1 MMRYY
6 QYIKAFAGLLFF
18 SSCLT
23 AQSLVW
29 ENVNASYGNLPLGVN
44 VFRTATPLN
53 GKPNIAY
60 YLEAD
65 LNAKHLVFTTDTGKG
80 KRYTPSEFY
89 NRAGQPLVV
98 VNGTFFAFEDNRNLN
113 MVVREGKL
121 LAHNTPSVAGRG
133 ADTMKFFYPMRGAIG
148 ITRRRKADVA
158 WVFTDTSK
166 AAPYAIQTHPLRFSG
181 LKADPEAGDLKK
193 ITATANVKL
202 KKWKKIETA
211 IAGGPVLVQEN
222 KVAIFN
228 EEEMMFAGRAIAD
241 KHPRTAM
248 GYTKDGKLMILVI
261 RGRAPGVAE
270 GATLA
275 EEANMLSALGCYEAL
290 NLDGGGSSC
299 MLVNGK
305 ETIKPSDSG
314 GQRPVPA
321 VFMILHK
328 TANR

>member
-1 MMRYY
+1 MQYL
-6 QYIKAFAGLLFF
+6 QYIKAFTGLLFF
-18 SSCLT
+18 TSGIT
-23 AQSLVW
+23 AQTRVW
-29 ENVNASYGNLPLGVN
+29 ENINSSYGDLPAGVN
-44 VFRTATPLN
+44 VFRTTTPLD

-60 YLEAD
+60 YVEAD
-65 LNAKHLVFTTDTGKG
+65 LDAKHLVFTTDTGRG
-80 KRYTPSEFY
+80 KRYTPSQFY
-89 NRAGQPLVV
+89 NRSAQALVV

-113 MVVREGKL
+113 MVVRDGKL

-133 ADTMKFFYPMRGAIG
+133 VDTMKFFYPLRGAIG

-166 AAPYAIQTHPLRFSG
+166 AAPYAIQYHPLKFSG
-181 LKADPEAGDLKK
+181 TKVDPELADLKK
-193 ITATANVKL
+193 VTARANVKL
-202 KKWKKIETA
+202 KKWRRIETA

-228 EEEMMFAGRAIAD
+228 EEEMMFAGKAIAD

-248 GYTKDGKLMILVI
+248 GYTKGGKLIILVI
-261 RGRAPGVAE
+261 QGRAPGVAE
-270 GATLA
+270 GATLVQ
-275 EEANMLSALGCYEAL
+275 EANMLSSLGCYEAL

-305 ETIKPSDSG
+305 ETIKPSDTA

-321 VFMILHK
+321 VLMILRK
-328 TANR
+328 PV

>member
-1 MMRYY
+1 M
-6 QYIKAFAGLLFF
+6 QYLQCIKAFTGLLFF
-18 SSCLT
+18 TSGLT
-23 AQSLVW
+23 AQSLIW
-29 ENVNASYGNLPLGVN
+29 ENVNGSYGDLPPGVN
-44 VFRTATPLN
+44 VFRTTTPLD

-65 LNAKHLVFTTDTGKG
+65 LDAKHLVFTTDTGKG
-80 KRYTPSEFY
+80 KRYTPSQFY
-89 NRAGQPLVV
+89 NRAAQPQVV
-98 VNGTFFAFEDNRNLN
+98 VNGTFFAFEDSRNLN
-113 MVVREGKL
+113 LVVREGKL

-133 ADTMKFFYPMRGAIG
+133 EDTMKFFYPMRGAIG

-166 AAPYAIQTHPLRFSG
+166 AAPYAIQTHPLKFSG
-181 LKADPEAGDLKK
+181 LKADPDLADLKK
-193 ITATANVKL
+193 ITAMANVKL

-228 EEEMMFAGRAIAD
+228 GEELMFAGKAIAD

-248 GYTKDGKLMILVI
+248 GYTKDGKLIILVI
-261 RGRAPGVAE
+261 QGRAAGVAE
-270 GATLA
+270 GATLVQ
-275 EEANMLSALGCYEAL
+275 EANMLSSIGCYEAL

-305 ETIKPSDSG
+305 ETIKPSDTG

-328 TANR
+328 PANR